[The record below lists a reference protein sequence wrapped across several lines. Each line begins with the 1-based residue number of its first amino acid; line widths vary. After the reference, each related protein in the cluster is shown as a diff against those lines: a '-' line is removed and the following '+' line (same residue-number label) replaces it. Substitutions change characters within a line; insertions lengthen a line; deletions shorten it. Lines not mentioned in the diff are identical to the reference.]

1 MKALNEDCGSKI
13 VKILNRTK
21 KPVDVSVLVSKIGVN
36 KTTVYRQIE
45 KLLSQSI
52 IIEVELGDGK
62 KRYELMS
69 LDHHHHLLCKIC
81 GKLEDIKLN
90 EKQLLNE
97 VAKKSNFKVD
107 SHNLEFFGR
116 CINCK

>member
-13 VKILNRTK
+13 VKILNRTR
-21 KPVDVSVLVSKIGVN
+21 KPVEVSLLVSKIGVN

-45 KLLSQSI
+45 KLLSQGV

-62 KRYELMS
+62 KRYELKS
-69 LDHHHHLLCKIC
+69 LEHHHHLLCKIC
-81 GKLEDIKLN
+81 GKLEDIELD

-97 VAKKSNFKVD
+97 VAKKTKFKVE

-116 CINCK
+116 CIDCK

>member
-1 MKALNEDCGSKI
+1 MKALNEDCGAKI

-45 KLLSQSI
+45 KLLIDNI

-62 KRYELMS
+62 KRYELKS
-69 LDHHHHLLCKIC
+69 LDHHHHLVCKKC
-81 GKLEDIKLN
+81 GSLEDIELD
-90 EKQLLNE
+90 ESVILNE
-97 VAKKSNFKVD
+97 VSKRTTFKVE
-107 SHNLEFFGR
+107 SHNLEFFGLCR
-116 CINCK
+116 KCK